1 MIIGLTGQ
9 IGAGKSTAART
20 MARLGAAV
28 IDADR
33 IGHEVVER
41 STALRR
47 KLVRAFGSEIIDAR
61 GQVRRK
67 KLAVLAFADRKA
79 KATLNALVHPYLLRE
94 LRRRVRGPLRANSVV
109 VIDAALLL
117 YWHMDREVDF
127 VLVIHASRAERLMRL
142 KSKGLSSEDAL
153 ARERA
158 QLPYR
163 KFRKRADRV
172 ILNNGTPRDLERK
185 ISQWYRHLTV
195 QTD

>member
-1 MIIGLTGQ
+1 
-9 IGAGKSTAART
+9 
-20 MARLGAAV
+20 
-28 IDADR
+28 
-33 IGHEVVER
+33 
-41 STALRR
+41 
-47 KLVRAFGSEIIDAR
+47 
-61 GQVRRK
+61 
-67 KLAVLAFADRKA
+67 
-79 KATLNALVHPYLLRE
+79 
-94 LRRRVRGPLRANSVV
+94 VV